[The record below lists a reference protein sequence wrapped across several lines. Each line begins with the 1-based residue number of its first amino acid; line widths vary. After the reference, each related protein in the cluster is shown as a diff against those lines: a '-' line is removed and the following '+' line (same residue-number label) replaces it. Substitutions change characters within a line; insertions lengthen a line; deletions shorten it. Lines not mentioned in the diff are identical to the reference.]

1 MRERLGESGS
11 RHRPSVVAKGF
22 AVLGLVL
29 VLAGGAALA
38 LGVAA
43 DRSWEKVTGIVVL
56 VLGLACVRA
65 YRWIRRARLMAQ
77 LGRDLHGRDRPA

>member
-1 MRERLGESGS
+1 MDDRPDGDGRY
-11 RHRPSVVAKGF
+11 RPSAAAKVF

-29 VLAGGAALA
+29 ILGGGAALA

-43 DRSWEKVTGIVVL
+43 DRPWEKVIGIVVL

-65 YRWIRRARLMAQ
+65 YRWIRRAQLIAQ
-77 LGRDLHGRDRPA
+77 VGRDLHGRDRGQ

>member
-1 MRERLGESGS
+1 MDG
-11 RHRPSVVAKGF
+11 RHQPSSVARIL

-29 VLAGGAALA
+29 VLGGGAALA

-43 DRSWEKVTGIVVL
+43 DRSWQKVTGIVVL

-65 YRWIRRARLMAQ
+65 YRWIRRARLMGQ
-77 LGRDLHGRDRPA
+77 VGRDLHGPD